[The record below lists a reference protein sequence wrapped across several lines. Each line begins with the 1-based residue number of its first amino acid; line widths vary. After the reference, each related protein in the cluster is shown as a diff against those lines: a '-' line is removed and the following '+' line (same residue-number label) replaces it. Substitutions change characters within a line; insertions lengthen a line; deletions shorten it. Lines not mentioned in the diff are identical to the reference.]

1 MPGTG
6 RRTESGEGR
15 GGRALRWGVKLPN
28 FLENLDPNIFW
39 SDNYVVLDFE
49 TTNKDKGFAGREDN
63 RIVLA
68 TWIYGSGHRGPR
80 TLGNIHSGV
89 YFKLGNEF
97 EQGELVEAVQSADFI
112 VAHFAKFELQWLVL
126 AGLDISRILP
136 WDTVLGEYV
145 LAGNRRRALDLDS
158 VSRRRNLGS
167 GKEDLVSSL
176 IQSGICPSEI
186 PEQWLIE

>member
-1 MPGTG
+1 
-6 RRTESGEGR
+6 
-15 GGRALRWGVKLPN
+15 
-28 FLENLDPNIFW
+28 
-39 SDNYVVLDFE
+39 
-49 TTNKDKGFAGREDN
+49 
-63 RIVLA
+63 
-68 TWIYGSGHRGPR
+68 
-80 TLGNIHSGV
+80 V

-97 EQGELVEAVQSADFI
+97 EQGELVEAIQSADFI

-186 PEQWLIE
+186 PEQWLIEY